1 MNNTKKRLIYLTL
14 DSWDFAQC
22 EVFSRRSINVFWRNG
37 RKKEGREK
45 RRPGGREEQARKGRK
60 MKVWC
65 QEQSAGTTLIPGGKG
80 GPGSCQQTG
89 PKREQRGLARKG
101 TL

>member
-45 RRPGGREEQARKGRK
+45 EGQEGGRNK
-60 MKVWC
+60 
-65 QEQSAGTTLIPGGKG
+65 QE
-80 GPGSCQQTG
+80 
-89 PKREQRGLARKG
+89 RGEK
-101 TL
+101 